1 MNQLLTHWFWP
12 NPGGWSYGD
21 PKVQAVLAGCVLLI
35 ALSFGISYWRK
46 SVKNPVTRKL
56 SSSWS
61 GTVLGFGIAA
71 LILAVSRVEII
82 QFISMRALWV
92 VWALSFVL
100 YGLFQLMAFRNRH
113 YVVLEKKRTVDG
125 RDKYLPRK
133 KK

>member
-1 MNQLLTHWFWP
+1 MNALLSHWFWP

-21 PKVQAVLAGCVLLI
+21 VKVQAVLAACVALI
-35 ALSFGISYWRK
+35 ALSFVISYWRK

-61 GTVLGFGIAA
+61 AAAMTFGVLA
-71 LILAVSRVEII
+71 LVMAVSRVETI
-82 QFISMRALWV
+82 QFVSMRALWL
-92 VWALSFVL
+92 VWALCLVL
-100 YGLFQLMAFRNRH
+100 YVIFQLMAFRNRH
-113 YVVLEKKRTVDG
+113 YVVLEKQRTVDT